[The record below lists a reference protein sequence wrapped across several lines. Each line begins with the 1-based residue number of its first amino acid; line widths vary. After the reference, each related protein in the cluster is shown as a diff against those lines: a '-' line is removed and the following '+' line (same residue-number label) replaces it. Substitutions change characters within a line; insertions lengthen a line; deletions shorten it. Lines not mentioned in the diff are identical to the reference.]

1 VDAQDDHRVVEGT
14 QPQQGA
20 LLDPDDTSHCPTGL
34 WCDAC
39 SAADD
44 NLAVGTAETDLGIF
58 CVTLCYSCAEDGAL
72 PSLPIM
78 QALRR
83 VHDHARHLGCTV
95 DDLDPFR
102 RSRS

>member
-1 VDAQDDHRVVEGT
+1 MAEGAQPH
-14 QPQQGA
+14 PGA
-20 LLDPDDTSHCPTGL
+20 EVDPDDTSRCPTGL

-44 NLAVGTAETDLGIF
+44 LAVGTANTDLGIF
-58 CVTLCYSCAEDGAL
+58 CITLCPSCAEGGVL

-78 QALRR
+78 QAMKR

-95 DDLDPFR
+95 DALDPFR
-102 RSRS
+102 RVRS